1 MAIAINLNK
10 TERILFCASKW
21 WGDPDMP
28 ETMEYPT
35 VEVTEDGETYDYPL
49 TFLCQINCEDIAAMD
64 KTGLLPKEGMLYF
77 FAAID
82 KWIGYE
88 SPTSNG
94 AGEWPKGYVS
104 VKYAKSINFETF
116 RSSVMVDEDDLS
128 VAEPELE
135 MTFVECADD
144 AAGHKILG
152 VPAYEEV
159 VKEYPDMLNLLQI
172 EISSDTK
179 LCLMMKE
186 SDLKFGNWK
195 RAKAFLLSR

>member
-104 VKYAKSINFETF
+104 VKYAKCINFETF
-116 RSSVMVDEDDLS
+116 RSSVIDRKS
-128 VAEPELE
+128 V
-135 MTFVECADD
+135 V
-144 AAGHKILG
+144 
-152 VPAYEEV
+152 
-159 VKEYPDMLNLLQI
+159 
-172 EISSDTK
+172 
-179 LCLMMKE
+179 
-186 SDLKFGNWK
+186 
-195 RAKAFLLSR
+195 